1 MSRFP
6 LAIERYMSSVLVL
19 IDPAQT
25 LSEAIRLMRLHEVRH
40 LPVVSKGRIEGLVSQ
55 RDVYLVQSLERSD
68 PTTILVSEAMTRD
81 PYMVEPDEPV
91 DRVCREMVRRK
102 IGTALVSHG
111 GRLMGL
117 FSTTDALLALAAL
130 VEDDRAP
137 SEEDAAERAPASPS
151 SSSPSDPSRTRPSR
165 PSPSSASLR
174 RPGRRPRAGRRSTGC

>member
-19 IDPAQT
+19 IDPAQP

-40 LPVVSKGRIEGLVSQ
+40 LPVVSKSRIEGLISQ
-55 RDVYLVQSLERSD
+55 RDVYLVRSLERSE
-68 PTTILVSEAMTRD
+68 PATILVSEAMTRD
-81 PYMVEPDEPV
+81 PYTVEPDEPV
-91 DRVCREMVRRK
+91 DRVSREMVRRK
-102 IGTALVSHG
+102 IGTALVAHG

-137 SEEDAAERAPASPS
+137 SQGEAEANDAAGKPPPAPRSKGKLV
-151 SSSPSDPSRTRPSR
+151 RKRERPSR
-165 PSPSSASLR
+165 RIAKGAGSA
-174 RPGRRPRAGRRSTGC
+174 

>member
-6 LAIERYMSSVLVL
+6 LALERYMSSVLVL
-19 IDPAQT
+19 IDPTRT
-25 LSEAIRLMRLHEVRH
+25 LAEAIRLMRLHEVRH
-40 LPVVSKGRIEGLVSQ
+40 LPVVSKGRIEGLISQ

-81 PYMVEPDEPV
+81 PYTVEPDEPV

-137 SEEDAAERAPASPS
+137 GEEEMERSEAAR
-151 SSSPSDPSRTRPSR
+151 SSPQAPKPKRKVARKR
-165 PSPSSASLR
+165 AASAR
-174 RPGRRPRAGRRSTGC
+174 RVVRGAG